1 MTREDLVKEFEKE
14 IENLYFSDILAKQE
28 IKENASKIVEQ
39 KCKFL
44 NFNGIKCINY
54 FEEFSNKTDETG
66 NEKHFIEVDIAM
78 KDGASYKF
86 NCEIKLNIYEI
97 VELKPIFI
105 EAITKYNEFIDREEY
120 SFSAFYKKIYE
131 TVHLKNCDGEM
142 ESLFDAL
149 YKMKDNL
156 FVDMANNHD
165 IWGIENMI
173 TFQKYVDTLTP
184 ILKALDMIEATSYSK
199 SAILEKE

>member
-1 MTREDLVKEFEKE
+1 MTREELVKTIECE
-14 IENLYFSDILAKQE
+14 IENIYFSDFLSNDE
-28 IKENASKIVEQ
+28 IEKIACEIVDK

-44 NFNGIKCINY
+44 NFSGIKCLNH

-66 NEKHFIEVDIAM
+66 NEKHFIEVDLAM
-78 KDGASYKF
+78 KDGASYTF
-86 NCEIKLNIYEI
+86 NCEIKLNKYE
-97 VELKPIFI
+97 VVDLKPIFV
-105 EAITKYNEFIDREEY
+105 EAIKKYNEFIDCEEY
-120 SFSAFYKKIYE
+120 SCSAFYNITYE

-165 IWGIENMI
+165 IWGVENMI

-199 SAILEKE
+199 DAILDKE